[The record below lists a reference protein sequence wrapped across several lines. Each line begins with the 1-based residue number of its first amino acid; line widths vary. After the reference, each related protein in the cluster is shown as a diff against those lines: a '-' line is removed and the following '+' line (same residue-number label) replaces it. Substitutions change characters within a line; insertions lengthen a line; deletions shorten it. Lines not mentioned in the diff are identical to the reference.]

1 LSLESIVLTINPS
14 RQKPFPEVVWYLSA
28 KDFSRVQEIIAKRR
42 SPFGECIDDGAE
54 AEEIYREFGKEPY
67 VSYRL
72 VINDWSH

>member
-1 LSLESIVLTINPS
+1 VLTINPS
-14 RQKPFPEVVWYLSA
+14 RQKPFPEVAWYLSA
-28 KDFSRVQEIIAKRR
+28 KDFLRVQEIVAKRR
-42 SPFGECIDDGAE
+42 TPFGGCIDDGAE